1 MTSEKHTRHVNFV
14 TIHGEMGSQPPCY
27 PFLFS
32 QNEAVTSM
40 LVNQGV
46 TILGLLKTFMVAFRK
61 TLSLDSA
68 LKKTTVNYISL

>member
-1 MTSEKHTRHVNFV
+1 MLILLQFMVKWDLNPHATL
-14 TIHGEMGSQPPCY
+14 
-27 PFLFS
+27 FLFS